1 MRSSFR
7 LLADIAGKYLHW
19 VETSARTTIRG
30 GLEDLPERIDLG
42 VVTDIVPHAA
52 ANAST
57 PRTPVSRHAQTMS
70 SASLGS
76 LGFTLLS
83 GDTVLAD
90 LQALDANL
98 YSEWLDGLSL
108 LRPDGVIFTADT
120 ANLVQSLT
128 ELGVK
133 LKLLCGRD
141 AVGVD

>member
-1 MRSSFR
+1 M
-7 LLADIAGKYLHW
+7 AGKYLHW

-42 VVTDIVPHAA
+42 LVTDIVPHAA
-52 ANAST
+52 GATATS
-57 PRTPVSRHAQTMS
+57 PRTPVSRHAQTLS

-120 ANLVQSLT
+120 ASLVQSLT

-133 LKLLCGRD
+133 LKLLCGRGTR
-141 AVGVD
+141 AS